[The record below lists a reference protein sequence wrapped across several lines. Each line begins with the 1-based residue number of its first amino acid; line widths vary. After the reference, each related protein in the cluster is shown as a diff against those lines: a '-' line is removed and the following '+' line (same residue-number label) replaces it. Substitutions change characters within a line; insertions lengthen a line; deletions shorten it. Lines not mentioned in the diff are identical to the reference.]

1 MQEQRSGLGGVD
13 KAVFIPA
20 AVVALA
26 FVVWGV
32 VATDGLAS
40 TADSVLSWLISSFGW
55 LFVLSTIV
63 FVAFAIFLGVSR
75 YGKIRL
81 GPDGEA
87 PEFRKASW
95 VAMMFSAGM
104 GIGLMFYGVAEPMS
118 HMAAPPNGAAKA
130 NTEEAARV
138 AMEYSYFHWALHP
151 WAIYAVVG
159 LALAYFVH
167 RKGAPNLISSAFRP
181 LLGNR
186 VDGPIGRGI
195 DGLAIFATL
204 FGSATSLGLGALQ
217 INSGMNFL
225 WDVEV
230 SNGFAVAIIAA
241 LTAMF
246 VVSAVSGVHRGIQ
259 WLSTGNMVLA
269 VLLLTFLLV
278 AGPTVFIFDML
289 AESVGG
295 YVSSVVPRSF
305 QTGAFGDEEWLAGW
319 TIFYWAWWISWAPF
333 VGTFIARISRGRTVG
348 EFVFGVLLIPSAV
361 SFVWFAILGGAAIDL
376 QLSGTADI
384 SAAVAEAPE
393 IGLFTTLDQFALS
406 GLTSFVVIVLVGL
419 FFVSGADAASLVMGM
434 LSSRGVHNPPRPV
447 TIFWGVATG
456 ASASVLLLAG
466 GLEALQQASIIAA
479 APFVL
484 VMIGLCVSLYRALKS
499 EVVGVTPAPAASP
512 TPTAIQAQQPNGA
525 TADLVAESPAR

>member
-1 MQEQRSGLGGVD
+1 MQEPRSGLSGVNR
-13 KAVFIPA
+13 AVFIPA

-26 FVVWGV
+26 FVLWGV
-32 VATDGLAS
+32 LATDGLAS
-40 TADSVLSWLISSFGW
+40 TADSVLSWLIESFGW
-55 LFVLSTIV
+55 LFVLSTLA
-63 FVAFAIFLGVSR
+63 FVAFAIFLGISR

-81 GPDGEA
+81 GKDGEA

-118 HMAAPPNGAAKA
+118 HMAAPPNGAAQP
-130 NTEEAARV
+130 NTEQAASV

-278 AGPTVFIFDML
+278 VGPTVFIFDML

-348 EFVFGVLLIPSAV
+348 EFVLSVLLIPSGV
-361 SFVWFAILGGAAIDL
+361 SFIWFAVLGGAAIDL
-376 QLSGTADI
+376 QLSNAADI
-384 SAAVAEAPE
+384 SAAVAQAPE

-406 GLTSFVVIVLVGL
+406 GLTSLVVIVLVGL

-434 LSSRGVHNPPRPV
+434 LSSRGVQSPPRPV
-447 TIFWGVATG
+447 TIFWGVLTG

-479 APFVL
+479 APFLL
-484 VMIGLCVSLYRALKS
+484 VMIGLCVSLYRALNS
-499 EVVGVTPAPAASP
+499 EAVRVTPAPAAAP
-512 TPTAIQAQQPNGA
+512 TPTVTEAPLPNGA
-525 TADLVAESPAR
+525 TADVVAGPTAG

>member
-1 MQEQRSGLGGVD
+1 M
-13 KAVFIPA
+13 FIPA

-40 TADSVLSWLISSFGW
+40 TADAVLSWLIKSFGW
-55 LFVLSTIV
+55 LFVLSTIA

-118 HMAAPPNGAAKA
+118 HMAAPPNGAAKP

-246 VVSAVSGVHRGIQ
+246 IVSAVSGVHRGIQ

-333 VGTFIARISRGRTVG
+333 VGTFIARISRGRTIG

-384 SAAVAEAPE
+384 SAAVAKAPE

-447 TIFWGVATG
+447 TIFWGVADRRVG
-456 ASASVLLLAG
+456 IG
-466 GLEALQQASIIAA
+466 A
-479 APFVL
+479 AP
-484 VMIGLCVSLYRALKS
+484 GRRAR
-499 EVVGVTPAPAASP
+499 GAPAGIDHRGGAVRAGDDRLVRQPLPRPQERGGWWSRPRRPRPPRRRSRRRSSP
-512 TPTAIQAQQPNGA
+512 TARPRTSSPSRPR
-525 TADLVAESPAR
+525 ADG

>member
-1 MQEQRSGLGGVD
+1 MYQSSVGMPTAPIRGVPVQEPRSGRTGVD

-26 FVVWGV
+26 FVLWGV
-32 VATDGLAS
+32 LATDGLAS
-40 TADSVLSWLISSFGW
+40 TADSALGWLIESFGW
-55 LFVLSTIV
+55 LFVLSTLA
-63 FVAFAIFLGVSR
+63 FVAFAVFLGISR

-81 GPDGEA
+81 GKDGEA

-118 HMAAPPNGAAKA
+118 HMAAPPNGAAQP
-130 NTEEAARV
+130 NTEQAASV

-151 WAIYAVVG
+151 W
-159 LALAYFVH
+159 
-167 RKGAPNLISSAFRP
+167 
-181 LLGNR
+181 
-186 VDGPIGRGI
+186 GI

-246 VVSAVSGVHRGIQ
+246 VVSAVSGVHRGVQ
-259 WLSTGNMVLA
+259 WLSNGNMVLA
-269 VLLLTFLLV
+269 ILLLTFLLV
-278 AGPTVFIFDML
+278 VGPTVFIFDML

-348 EFVFGVLLIPSAV
+348 EFVLGVLLIPSGV
-361 SFVWFAILGGAAIDL
+361 SFIWFAVLGGAAIDL
-376 QLSGTADI
+376 QLSNAADI
-384 SAAVAEAPE
+384 SAAVAQAPE
-393 IGLFTTLDQFALS
+393 IGLFTTLEQFPLS
-406 GLTSFVVIVLVGL
+406 GLTSLVVIVLVGL

-434 LSSRGVHNPPRPV
+434 LSSRGVQSPPRPV
-447 TIFWGVATG
+447 TIFWGVLTG

-484 VMIGLCVSLYRALKS
+484 VMLGLCVSLLKALRAD
-499 EVVGVTPAPAASP
+499 E
-512 TPTAIQAQQPNGA
+512 
-525 TADLVAESPAR
+525 